1 MSSGCCV
8 KFTNLS
14 CVVDRRSSA
23 CHWLAPESLC
33 HYKEVR
39 SDALSPLEP
48 LPPTVE
54 VSCDHNCRL
63 RTDHTVTSPAQ
74 CESRHHRRKSPRQRV
89 TGGPFKS
96 TQILPPWWGAR
107 NRREAEKEEE
117 SSDKQQQRVSQRHIL
132 TDSAVYCGVL
142 RHRSHC
148 GSENLL
154 FNATATLGSVLT
166 SSGRTGELQHVRSF
180 RHPRADPTQ
189 RAAPPARPGWAVQPG
204 APAGGRTRRRGEP
217 PEARTEGSETGSDR
231 SDQKR

>member
-14 CVVDRRSSA
+14 CVVDRRSSV

-39 SDALSPLEP
+39 SDALSPPEP

-54 VSCDHNCRL
+54 VPCDHNCRH

-117 SSDKQQQRVSQRHIL
+117 SSDKQQQQRVSQRHIL

-142 RHRSHC
+142 THK
-148 GSENLL
+148 
-154 FNATATLGSVLT
+154 T
-166 SSGRTGELQHVRSF
+166 
-180 RHPRADPTQ
+180 
-189 RAAPPARPGWAVQPG
+189 
-204 APAGGRTRRRGEP
+204 
-217 PEARTEGSETGSDR
+217 ARTFPAVISNILGVFFFFFFFCLYTFR
-231 SDQKR
+231 Y